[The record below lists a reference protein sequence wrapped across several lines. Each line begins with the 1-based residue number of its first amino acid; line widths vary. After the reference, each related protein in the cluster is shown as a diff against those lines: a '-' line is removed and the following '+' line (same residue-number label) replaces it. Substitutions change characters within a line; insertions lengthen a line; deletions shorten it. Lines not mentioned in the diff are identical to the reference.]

1 MSHLSRSAL
10 GTATARDFDRR
21 ALAAINFPSR
31 QRGSRFRFFLVAI
44 LATAV
49 AAELFCRFIAGLGDP
64 PLYQADPAME
74 YLLQPAK
81 TYHRF
86 HHRFSVNAYGMRAD
100 DFPPHKSS
108 PKELRVLIVGD
119 SVVYGGVRIDQR
131 LIDTEILKRNLQRQY
146 HRPVVIGNASAKSWG
161 PPNELA
167 YLKRFG
173 IFDADVVVLEL
184 SSHDY
189 ADAPTFIPVVGI
201 SGDYPGVR
209 PWFAITDLLRTYVL
223 PAYFH
228 WGVTPPE
235 VDRTNITT
243 AESERDIAVCR
254 EAERAIFTFARE
266 HNAKVALVQHL
277 SLPEVNGAGQP
288 GYFAN
293 QAVAQAE
300 QVPFTD
306 DAGDLRAQLK
316 AGKNPFFKGDPLHL
330 NGLGQ
335 IVLARTLQRAVAQAL
350 QSN

>member
-1 MSHLSRSAL
+1 MSHLSHSPLA
-10 GTATARDFDRR
+10 TARARDFDHR
-21 ALAAINFPSR
+21 ALAALNFPS
-31 QRGSRFRFFLVAI
+31 QPRGGKLKFFLAAI
-44 LATAV
+44 LALSV
-49 AAELFCRFIAGLGDP
+49 ASELFCRFIVGLGDP
-64 PLYQADPAME
+64 PLYQADPTME
-74 YLLQPAK
+74 YMLQPGK

-100 DFPPHKSS
+100 DFPLHKSS
-108 PKELRVLIVGD
+108 PEELRVLIVGD

-173 IFDADVVVLEL
+173 TFDADVVILAL

-201 SGDYPGVR
+201 SGDYPGKR
-209 PWFAITDLLRTYVL
+209 PWFAITDLLRTYIL
-223 PAYFH
+223 PTYFH

-235 VDRTNITT
+235 VDRTNITI

-254 EAERAIFTFARE
+254 EAERALFTFVRE

-277 SLPEVNGAGQP
+277 SLPEVKGTGQP

-335 IVLARTLQRAVAQAL
+335 IVLARTLQRAVVQAL